1 MRARL
6 LCLAVVL
13 GATSLVPAA
22 SWGCDSTG
30 CLLLT
35 RGQNGVMAK
44 GTWRVDLSLR
54 NTDQSDP
61 RRGGDPATL
70 VLRPK
75 IYFEQERVIW
85 FYKLDLDPGVME
97 SLPGGWRDVDYLIA
111 SPAIRADPNVLPSVG
126 ALLTHSDV
134 VASFGTGDDRIE
146 IRKINKEEQ

>member
-6 LCLAVVL
+6 LRMAALIL
-13 GATSLVPAA
+13 GAISILPAPA
-22 SWGCDSTG
+22 SACDSTG

-75 IYFEQERVIW
+75 IYFEQERVVPA
-85 FYKLDLDPGVME
+85 YHLD
-97 SLPGGWRDVDYLIA
+97 RDGQERFVQVDLALKTECA
-111 SPAIRADPNVLPSVG
+111 SIVRVSTPLHKI
-126 ALLTHSDV
+126 
-134 VASFGTGDDRIE
+134 IE
-146 IRKINKEEQ
+146 DLGS